1 MIQMKKIYIFATTYI
16 FNYITLLYLKNNK
29 QMTPKTGKNVQ
40 KQGYISLITQKEEQQ
55 LTRSVL
61 YD

>member
-40 KQGYISLITQKEEQQ
+40 KQGYISLITQKRTTHKE
-55 LTRSVL
+55 RSL
-61 YD
+61 